1 MICVVPCLQGGE
13 EAEGNGRVMRRE
25 GSVAGRLREVG
36 EERSN
41 IVYNVGGRV
50 PPHLPRLSPKVL

>member
-1 MICVVPCLQGGE
+1 M
-13 EAEGNGRVMRRE
+13 MRRE

-41 IVYNVGGRV
+41 IVYKVGGQTGCWGR
-50 PPHLPRLSPKVL
+50 KAGA